1 MRHILVVDDDQHI
14 CDVICFT
21 LEKAGYKVSVARDGS
36 EALVQFRASP
46 TDLIVL
52 DVGLPEM
59 DGLEVCRQIR
69 KESEVPILF
78 LSARGDEIDRVLGL
92 EIGGDDYVTKPFS
105 PRELAARVSVI
116 LKRRTAPVVSD
127 DNEDVLTIGDLTLD
141 PAHRSVSFNQQPVSL
156 TASEFNILQIFLRRP
171 RVAFT
176 REQIMVS
183 AYPANIHVSDRT
195 IDSHIRNVRWKLS
208 CVGCANAIETV
219 HGVGFRLGSCQLDSQ

>member
-14 CDVICFT
+14 RDVICFT
-21 LEKAGYKVSVARDGS
+21 LEKAGYKVSVARDGG
-36 EALVQFRASP
+36 EALVHFRANQL
-46 TDLIVL
+46 DLIVL

-69 KESEVPILF
+69 KDSEVPILF
-78 LSARGDEIDRVLGL
+78 LSARSDEIDRVLGL

-105 PRELAARVSVI
+105 PRELSARVSVI
-116 LKRRTAPVVSD
+116 LKRMNPSPVVD
-127 DNEDVLTIGDLTLD
+127 DETSVLTMGDLTLD
-141 PAHRSVSFNQQPVSL
+141 PAHRSVRFNLEAVSL

-195 IDSHIRNVRWKLS
+195 IDSHIRNVRWKLNS
-208 CVGCANAIETV
+208 VGCANAIETV
-219 HGVGFRLGSCQLDSQ
+219 HGVGFRLGSCQSVAQ